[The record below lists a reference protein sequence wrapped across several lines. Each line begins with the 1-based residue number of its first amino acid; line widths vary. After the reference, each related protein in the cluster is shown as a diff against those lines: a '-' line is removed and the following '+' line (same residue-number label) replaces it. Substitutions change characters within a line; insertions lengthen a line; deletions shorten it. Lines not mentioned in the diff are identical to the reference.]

1 MNERPNTR
9 IGQIKRYLVRVPKA
23 AASMQLQVAQSAD
36 SMVLLGEWSA
46 EEVVPE
52 VAEEIV
58 LLLEEHAETVR
69 ASITAQLVFVT
80 EQGIRVGSQKVLR
93 QSPPSMDD
101 GAESSVA
108 GNVVWST
115 PAQLTGE
122 SQQQA
127 AQAQRHLEVMTK
139 MVFSAM
145 GMLCTQMKSANEH
158 VLELCETLATR
169 LSESEARSR
178 ESVARADEAEE
189 MVRDLAEQVKSED
202 AEKSGE
208 ASERLMKM
216 LEPLV
221 PVILGQ
227 VMMPQAPRPPVVVP
241 PQGVS

>member
-1 MNERPNTR
+1 MSERPNTR
-9 IGQIKRYLVRVPKA
+9 IGQIKRYLIRVPKHA
-23 AASMQLQVAQSAD
+23 EQLQLQVAQSQE
-36 SMVLLGEWSA
+36 SITLLGEWPA
-46 EEVVPE
+46 EDVVPE
-52 VAEEIV
+52 LAEEIS

-69 ASITAQLVFVT
+69 ASITGQLVFVT
-80 EQGIRVGSQKVLR
+80 ESGTRVGSQKVLR
-93 QSPPSMDD
+93 QSPPSMVDD
-101 GAESSVA
+101 ASDPSGM
-108 GNVVWST
+108 VWST

-178 ESVARADEAEE
+178 ESIERAADAED
-189 MVRDLAEQVKSED
+189 MVRELADQVQSQD
-202 AEKSGE
+202 AEKSSE
-208 ASERLMKM
+208 ATERLVKM

-221 PVILGQ
+221 PVIVGKVL
-227 VMMPQAPRPPVVVP
+227 MPSPPPQAVESVIRSAD
-241 PQGVS
+241 GG

>member
-1 MNERPNTR
+1 V
-9 IGQIKRYLVRVPKA
+9 KRYLARVPKQA
-23 AASMQLQVAQSAD
+23 AILQLQVAQSQE
-36 SMVLLGEWSA
+36 SLTLLGEWPV

-52 VAEEIV
+52 ISDEIL

-69 ASITAQLVFVT
+69 ASVTAQLIFLT
-80 EQGIRVGSQKVLR
+80 SGGTRVGSQKVLR
-93 QSPPSMDD
+93 QSPPSMEGEDD
-101 GAESSVA
+101 TGTTM
-108 GNVVWST
+108 WST

-178 ESVARADEAEE
+178 ESVARADEAESYLRE
-189 MVRDLAEQVKSED
+189 VAEQAQSADTQEKSE
-202 AEKSGE
+202 AP
-208 ASERLMKM
+208 ERIIKM
-216 LEPLV
+216 FEPML
-221 PVILGQ
+221 PVIMAQLMQ
-227 VMMPQAPRPPVVVP
+227 PAQPRPPVPIP
-241 PQGVS
+241 PPTVS

>member
-1 MNERPNTR
+1 MTERPNTR
-9 IGQIKRYLVRVPKA
+9 IGQVKRYLVRVPKA
-23 AASMQLQVAQSAD
+23 AEVLQLQVAQSQD
-36 SMVLLGEWSA
+36 SMVLLGEWQA
-46 EEVVPE
+46 DEVRPE
-52 VAEEIV
+52 LAEEIL

-69 ASITAQLVFVT
+69 ASITGQLVFVT
-80 EQGIRVGSQKVLR
+80 SQGMRVGSQKVLR

-101 GAESSVA
+101 DDAMPGGV
-108 GNVVWST
+108 GQTVWST

-169 LSESEARSR
+169 LSESETRSR
-178 ESVARADEAEE
+178 ESVQRADEAEAYLRE
-189 MVRDLAEQVKSED
+189 AIEAAKSDDKAESSE
-202 AEKSGE
+202 AT
-208 ASERLMKM
+208 ERLMKF

-221 PVILGQ
+221 PVIMGQ
-227 VMMPQAPRPPVVVP
+227 LMVPQAPRPPAVP
-241 PQGVS
+241 PPS

>member
-1 MNERPNTR
+1 MSDRPNTR
-9 IGQIKRYLVRVPKA
+9 IGQIKRYLARVPKHA
-23 AASMQLQVAQSAD
+23 EQLQLQVAQSQE
-36 SMVLLGEWSA
+36 SVTLLGEWPA
-46 EEVVPE
+46 EDVVPE
-52 VAEEIV
+52 LAEEIS

-69 ASITAQLVFVT
+69 ASITGQLVFVT
-80 EQGIRVGSQKVLR
+80 ESGARVGSQKVLR
-93 QSPPSMDD
+93 QSPPSMD
-101 GAESSVA
+101 ESDPTGGSM
-108 GNVVWST
+108 WST

-178 ESVARADEAEE
+178 ESIERAADAED
-189 MVRDLAEQVKSED
+189 MVRELADQVQSQD
-202 AEKSGE
+202 AEKAGE
-208 ASERLMKM
+208 ASERLIKM

-221 PVILGQ
+221 PVIVGKVL
-227 VMMPQAPRPPVVVP
+227 MPSPPVVSESVVRSAD
-241 PQGVS
+241 GG

>member
-9 IGQIKRYLVRVPKA
+9 IGQVKRYLARVPKA
-23 AASMQLQVAQSAD
+23 AASLQLQVAQSAD
-36 SMVLLGEWSA
+36 SMVLLGEWPA
-46 EEVVPE
+46 DEVVPE
-52 VAEEIV
+52 VADEIV

-69 ASITAQLVFVT
+69 ASITAQLVYVT

-93 QSPPSMDD
+93 QSPPSMDE
-101 GAESSVA
+101 GGEPSVA

-208 ASERLMKM
+208 ASERLIKM

-227 VMMPQAPRPPVVVP
+227 VMMPQAPRPPAVVP
-241 PQGVS
+241 PVTS

>member
-1 MNERPNTR
+1 MTDRPNTR

-23 AASMQLQVAQSAD
+23 AVVLQLQVAQSQE
-36 SMVLLGEWSA
+36 SMVLLGEWPRD
-46 EEVVPE
+46 EVVPE
-52 VAEEIV
+52 LAEEIG

-80 EQGIRVGSQKVLR
+80 ESGHSVGSQKVLR

-101 GAESSVA
+101 SDLSSS
-108 GNVVWST
+108 GTMWST

-169 LSESEARSR
+169 LSESELRAR
-178 ESVARADEAEE
+178 ESVARADEAEDV
-189 MVRDLAEQVKSED
+189 VRDLTEQAQSED
-202 AEKSGE
+202 KEKSGE
-208 ASERLMKM
+208 AVERLVKM
-216 LEPLV
+216 FEPLV
-221 PVILGQ
+221 PVIVTQ
-227 VMMPQAPRPPVVVP
+227 MMAPQAPRPPAIVP
-241 PQGVS
+241 PNGQVS

>member
-1 MNERPNTR
+1 VNERPNTR